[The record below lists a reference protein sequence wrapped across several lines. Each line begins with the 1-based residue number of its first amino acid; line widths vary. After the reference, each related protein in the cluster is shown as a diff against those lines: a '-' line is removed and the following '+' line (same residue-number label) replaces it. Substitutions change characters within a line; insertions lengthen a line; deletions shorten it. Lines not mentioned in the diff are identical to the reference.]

1 MGRWE
6 HPVVSVLLL
15 TSAALATAQ
24 TRAPLW
30 AIQGPGMSSPYA
42 GQEVVTGPCIVTAV
56 GSSGFFMQVPP
67 ADSDHD
73 PATSDGIYVY
83 TGGSPGVESGQ
94 LVEVTGMVQEYYEM
108 TEITGSPTVEV
119 LGSGETLPDPV
130 HFDRT
135 TPSPDEPQPENEL
148 ERFEGMLVAVPDGMV
163 CGPTDEYGE
172 AVIRAVPSRAFR
184 EPGIAYPGLPGLPIW
199 DDNPELFE
207 LDPDALGLADR
218 ALAAGSRITAVGVLS
233 FIWGAYQ
240 LWPTALE
247 AAAPELPRPAP
258 TRDSRSIRIASQ
270 NLHRL
275 FDTQNDPGTDDD
287 TPTVAALEVQLDKLA
302 RQIVSA
308 LGSPEVVAVQEVENE
323 EILEELAV
331 AVSSLD
337 PQVSYQA
344 FVLDGNDP
352 SGLDVGF
359 LVKTDVDTS
368 GLEQLGAGASFSHGG
383 RTYDT
388 WDRPPLLLDLEIP
401 ASAGGGDLVVVVVH
415 LRSMLGIDGDNADF
429 VREKRAAQSEWLAD
443 WVQVRQQSRPGDR
456 LLILG
461 DFNAYQFSD
470 GYVDVIG
477 EITGRPDSQG
487 AMIPPTI
494 IVDPPLDD
502 LVFDLPKAERYS
514 FVLDGTAAAL
524 DHALVSAALHPLVS
538 ATAFARGCS
547 DQPEVDVSRPGTSLR
562 SSDHDGLV
570 VDLGPDQDGDGIAD
584 PLDNCPAVANQQQED
599 IDLDGIGD
607 ACDPCRDWI
616 LRLGPDG
623 PIVGWV
629 SPPSCGQPDVRPLS
643 GASSSRPGPH
653 P

>member
-1 MGRWE
+1 
-6 HPVVSVLLL
+6 
-15 TSAALATAQ
+15 
-24 TRAPLW
+24 
-30 AIQGPGMSSPYA
+30 MSSPYA
-42 GQEVVTGPCIVTAV
+42 GQTVVTGPCIVTAV

-67 ADSDHD
+67 ADTDHD

-83 TGGSPGVESGQ
+83 TGESPGVEPGQ

-119 LGSGETLPDPV
+119 LGSGEALPDPV
-130 HFDRT
+130 EFDGT
-135 TPSPDEPQPENEL
+135 TPSPDQPQPENEL

-172 AVIRAVPSRAFR
+172 AMIRAAASRAFR
-184 EPGIAYPGLPGLPIW
+184 EPGIMYPGLPGLPVW
-199 DDNPELFE
+199 DGNPELFD
-207 LDPDALGLADR
+207 LDPNALGLADR
-218 ALAAGSRITAVGVLS
+218 SLAAGSRITAIGVLS
-233 FIWGAYQ
+233 FTWGTYQ

-247 AAAPELPRPAP
+247 VTVPELPRPAP
-258 TRDSRSIRIASQ
+258 TRDAGSMRIASQ

-275 FDTQNDPGTDDD
+275 FDTQNDPGSDDD

-302 RQIVSA
+302 RQVVSA
-308 LGSPEVVAVQEVENE
+308 LGSPDVVAVQEVENE
-323 EILEELAV
+323 EVLEELAGTI
-331 AVSSLD
+331 SSLD
-337 PQVSYQA
+337 PQLSYRA

-359 LVKTDVDTS
+359 LVRTDVDTS
-368 GLEQLGAGASFSHGG
+368 GLEQLGADAVFSHDG

-388 WDRPPLLLDLEIP
+388 WDRPPLLLELRMFE
-401 ASAGGGDLVVVVVH
+401 SAGAGDLSVLVVH
-415 LRSMLGIDGDNADF
+415 FRSMLGIDGDNADF
-429 VREKRAAQSEWLAD
+429 VREKRARQSEWLAGWIQD
-443 WVQVRQQSRPGDR
+443 RQQSRPGNR
-456 LLILG
+456 FLILG

-470 GYVDVIG
+470 GYVDVLG
-477 EITGRPDSQG
+477 EVTGRPDPDG

-494 IVDPPLDD
+494 TVDPPLDD
-502 LVFDLPKAERYS
+502 LILDLPERERYS

-524 DHALVSAALHPLVS
+524 DHALVSTALHPLVA

-547 DQPEVDVSRPGTSLR
+547 DQPEADGSQPGTSLR

-570 VDLGPDQDGDGIAD
+570 VDLGPDRDADGIAD
-584 PLDNCPAVANQQQED
+584 PLDNCPEQANPQQGD

-607 ACDPCRDWI
+607 VCDPCRDWI
-616 LRLGPDG
+616 LRLRPDG

-629 SPPSCGQPDVRPLS
+629 SPPDCGQPEARPLS
-643 GASSSRPGPH
+643 EALSSLPGPN